1 MKYLNGNDVYRAMF
15 CLIDLAMLSY
25 VTSLPLAC
33 LMDNT
38 RVPVLLR
45 PLAHLL
51 ETPVGREMEMYLRLW
66 SVDPDIV
73 RCAMYEP

>member
-1 MKYLNGNDVYRAMF
+1 MRYFNVDNVCRAAF
-15 CLIDLAMLSY
+15 YVLDLLMLLY
-25 VTSLPLAC
+25 VISLPLAC
-33 LMDNT
+33 LADKT

-51 ETPVGREMEMYLRLW
+51 ETPVSRELEIYLRVW